1 MNHYWIDLYAAAQ
14 PWLAKAWQAL
24 HDPLVLVEL
33 FATTC
38 GLLGSLVLALKGK
51 NAGRGWVLFALSNT
65 GWLVFGYGHGHWLF
79 FVQQIGFSITS
90 AIGIW
95 NWLIAPRLDRLLE
108 HCIDGDIWTWTWSG
122 SPNNSSDISGG
133 Q

>member
-14 PWLAKAWQAL
+14 PWLAKALLAL
-24 HDPLVLVEL
+24 REPLVLVEL
-33 FATTC
+33 FSTTC

-95 NWLIAPRLDRLLE
+95 NWLIAPRLDQWL
-108 HCIDGDIWTWTWSG
+108 DGAIEGVLWR
-122 SPNNSSDISGG
+122 
-133 Q
+133 